1 MTKKKLQILDQA
13 NIERLQSRGVI
24 RKGVLVKYRFNDH
37 TLRGYDLDSDANEW
51 QWGIIKEV
59 YWYTITSRQLM
70 VDDANE
76 EKQYMVSYDLQVYQ
90 MDTQEECSISLTEY
104 EIYVLV

>member
-1 MTKKKLQILDQA
+1 MTKKLQRLDQA
-13 NIERLQSRGVI
+13 NIERLQSKGVI
-24 RKGVLVKYRFNDH
+24 RKGVLVKYRFNDL
-37 TLRGYDLDSDANEW
+37 TLRGYELNSDDNEW

-70 VDDANE
+70 VDDARE
-76 EKQYMVSYDLQVYQ
+76 DKQYMVSYDLQVYQ

-104 EIYVLV
+104 EIYALV